1 MFVPSKSKTVIINN
15 YFHIDLTKN
24 NLDYFYGANIIK
36 AIATVFGIEN
46 NKVWVSAA
54 PYNFIYSRTIVFRA
68 PLITYKDSN
77 VAIITLFLHL
87 TLSYYLMGLE
97 LPSKLQDNIQEWKL
111 VR

>member
-46 NKVWVSAA
+46 NKV
-54 PYNFIYSRTIVFRA
+54 
-68 PLITYKDSN
+68 
-77 VAIITLFLHL
+77 
-87 TLSYYLMGLE
+87 
-97 LPSKLQDNIQEWKL
+97 
-111 VR
+111 